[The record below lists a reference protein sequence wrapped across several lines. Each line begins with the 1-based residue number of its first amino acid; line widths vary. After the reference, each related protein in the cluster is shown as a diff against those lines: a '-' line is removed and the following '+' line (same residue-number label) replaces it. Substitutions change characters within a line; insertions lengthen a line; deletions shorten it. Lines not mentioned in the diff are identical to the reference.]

1 MAEAGERL
9 CDVCGG
15 RLAPYRRPWLARC
28 RACATLASSFAPAIP
43 ETRTDTGID
52 EAARE
57 EGLAPVRAINNE
69 RLLAELARLGISGR
83 LLDVGC
89 GPGFFLGA
97 ARDAGFEVVG
107 VEPDANTVETGRR
120 IGEVRH
126 GYFPD
131 ASPAGERFDAI
142 VMNDVLEHMPTPGQV
157 VAACRERLGP
167 GGVLVLNCPSRHGLF
182 YRAADLLDRVGVS
195 GPYERLWQRDLPSP
209 HLWYFTP
216 EALQQ
221 LGRRHGFSAAGSVR
235 LATISVRGLWERISY
250 VGAQSP
256 LMNLASYGF
265 ALATAPAAAL
275 APSDSVAVFL
285 RRDAG

>member
-1 MAEAGERL
+1 MAEAAERL

-15 RLAPYRRPWLARC
+15 RLEPFRRPWLAH
-28 RACATLASSFAPAIP
+28 CAGCGVLASSFAPAIP
-43 ETRTDTGID
+43 DTRTDTGID

-57 EGLAPVRAINNE
+57 EGLAPVRAINNA
-69 RLLAELARLGISGR
+69 RLLAELTRLGASGR

-97 ARDAGFEVVG
+97 AKAAGFEVVG
-107 VEPDANTVETGRR
+107 IEPDANTVETGRR

-131 ASPAGERFDAI
+131 ASPAGERFDVI

-157 VAACRERLGP
+157 VAACRERLNP

-182 YRAADLLDRVGVS
+182 YGVATALDRLGVS

-216 EALQQ
+216 ETLEA
-221 LGRRHGFSAAGSVR
+221 LGRRRGSARPARCGWPLSASGGSGSGS
-235 LATISVRGLWERISY
+235 ATSG
-250 VGAQSP
+250 
-256 LMNLASYGF
+256 
-265 ALATAPAAAL
+265 
-275 APSDSVAVFL
+275 PS
-285 RRDAG
+285 RR